1 MTTPHIPSAAT
12 PAVAASLGLWHE
24 MIAADDLSR
33 LREIVAEDAMF
44 RSPMAHAPYA
54 SADALVLAL
63 TTVIQVFK
71 DFTYHRSFV
80 SDDGLDV
87 VLEFSATVNG
97 KSLKGIDMIRFG
109 ADGLIRDFE
118 VMIRPMSGIQA
129 LGAEMGARVGG
140 SLPAFKAKA

>member
-1 MTTPHIPSAAT
+1 M
-12 PAVAASLGLWHE
+12 
-24 MIAADDLSR
+24 
-33 LREIVAEDAMF
+33 
-44 RSPMAHAPYA
+44 
-54 SADALVLAL
+54 
-63 TTVIQVFK
+63 IQVFK

-118 VMIRPMSGIQA
+118 VMIRPMSGLQA